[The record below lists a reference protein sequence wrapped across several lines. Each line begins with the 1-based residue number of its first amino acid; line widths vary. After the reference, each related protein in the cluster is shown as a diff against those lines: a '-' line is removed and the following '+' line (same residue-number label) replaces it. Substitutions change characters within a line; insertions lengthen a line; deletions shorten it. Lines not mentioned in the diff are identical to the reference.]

1 MNMFLLEVAMCK
13 KCRSSHFQLDGGSK
27 KFEDWGVGLKKFRTG
42 GGGGTFAGREGQ
54 YPITCHGCL
63 VDMIYLTCLS

>member
-42 GGGGTFAGREGQ
+42 GGGGGLLLGERVSTPLHVMAA
-54 YPITCHGCL
+54 
-63 VDMIYLTCLS
+63 